1 MAKSNKVLTIDITSE
16 SITIIEITAS
26 AKKQTQIHNAIIFE
40 TPVDAYED
48 GNIKDKEKIASAIRD
63 HLNENGITN
72 KNAIFVLSSTK
83 VVNREV
89 MIPAVK
95 ESKVKDVIN
104 SNAAEY
110 FPVNIDDY
118 IVSHSILETVVGE
131 DKSKQLR
138 ILAVAAPS
146 YMVKGY
152 YDVAGMAGLSV
163 ESIDFIGNSML
174 QLIKTQTSANATTMV
189 IQLGSES
196 TVLNIVRGETLLL
209 QRTVPYGTNTAVGE
223 LMDEK
228 GVDATTAM
236 TMLQNERMVT
246 VDFDDNAVTGAFRY
260 LINNIG
266 RVMDYYASKNPD
278 KPIEEVYLSGD
289 GALIRGLDGL
299 FKIQLNVTTRIMD
312 SLYNVKFDP
321 KIDQKIYN
329 PVYLIAP
336 IGAAFAPMGF
346 AMTDAGGKVK
356 GGGSV
361 KAGVGFFVVALLAAA
376 GVCGGVYVMKDN
388 AQKEKTRLEQEIAKI
403 QEIDQIV
410 ADYDKAKATY
420 EDMYTMFRMTE
431 SLNENAITFINDLE
445 KCLPKNTRM
454 SSFASSGDGVQIV
467 AVTPS
472 YDEIADFVV
481 SLKEISCIDNAFVT
495 TISKQENET
504 TAAVEYVFNLQCIYL
519 SMVEPEDTDLVG
531 GEDAADTT
539 EAAQEQTTA
548 AAE

>member
-1 MAKSNKVLTIDITSE
+1 MAKSNKVLTIDITNE
-16 SITIIEITAS
+16 SVTIIEITAS

-40 TPVDAYED
+40 TPEDAYED
-48 GNIKDKEKIASAIRD
+48 GNIKNKEKLASAIRD

-89 MIPAVK
+89 IIPAVK
-95 ESKVKDVIN
+95 ESKVKEVIN
-104 SNAAEY
+104 SNASEY

-118 IVSHSILETVVGE
+118 IISHSILETVVGD

-138 ILAVAAPS
+138 VLAVAAPA

-152 YDVAGMAGLSV
+152 YDTASLAGLSV
-163 ESIDFIGNSML
+163 ESIDFIGNAML

-189 IQLGSES
+189 IQLGSDS
-196 TVLNIVRGETLLL
+196 SVLNIVKGETLLL
-209 QRTVPYGTNTAVGE
+209 QRTVPYGTSTAVNE

-312 SLYNVKFDP
+312 SLYNVKFDS

-329 PVYLIAP
+329 PAFLIAP

-346 AMTDAGGKVK
+346 ALSDAGGSKKK
-356 GGGSV
+356 GGGSA
-361 KAGVGFFVVALLAAA
+361 KTGVAFFVVCLVVAA
-376 GVCGGVYVMKDN
+376 GACGAVYVMKDN

-403 QEIDQIV
+403 QEIDTIV
-410 ADYDKAKATY
+410 ANYDAAQAKY
-420 EDMYTMFRMTE
+420 EDMYTMYHMTDN
-431 SLNENAITFINDLE
+431 LNENAITFIEGLE
-445 KCLPKNTRM
+445 KYQPKNIQL
-454 SSFASSGDGVQIV
+454 SSFQSSADGVAIEAVASSYDDVARFVQ
-467 AVTPS
+467 TLR
-472 YDEIADFVV
+472 EI
-481 SLKEISCIDNAFVT
+481 ECIDNAFVSIIT
-495 TISKQENET
+495 EDKDQYTNEVSYTFTLTCSYVSMVAPEDLEVVDDGTGDAQESTAENT
-504 TAAVEYVFNLQCIYL
+504 TAAE
-519 SMVEPEDTDLVG
+519 
-531 GEDAADTT
+531 
-539 EAAQEQTTA
+539 
-548 AAE
+548 